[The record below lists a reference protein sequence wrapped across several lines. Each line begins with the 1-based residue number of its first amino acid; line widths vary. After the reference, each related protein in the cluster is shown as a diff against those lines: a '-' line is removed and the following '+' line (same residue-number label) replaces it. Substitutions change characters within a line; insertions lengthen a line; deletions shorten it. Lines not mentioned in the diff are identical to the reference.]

1 MNLRPQT
8 ESSYWEFCMKTADM
22 TKFQSVL
29 ASTLSVTAAL
39 LCVTA
44 LSAQT
49 ANAQVPTTTTRN
61 LYGCVS
67 IDPRANAASGG
78 FVVNSTCQQY
88 FGAGATFPSL
98 VYRNF
103 HDWQGITIPG
113 NGPGQCQATG
123 QDGCQSGGLQVTSP
137 SNSPQFSGR
146 SIQFNYC
153 LTGSGTGRGLFTGL
167 LAGAPTTC
175 HFNSAVT
182 VPSQIDTPNN
192 PNGGSVIS
200 RMPIVLSGNGNF
212 SAGEEPAYAG
222 TDVPLSQA
230 EINTY
235 QTNKLA
241 NRGNPIQLPLVIA
254 PVAVSI
260 NVTSP
265 GSGLRLSTADL
276 CRVFNGTLTDY
287 NQLQAP
293 STTGRSGPIT
303 VVVRSDNSGTTNI
316 FTSYLA
322 TACNQPGI
330 LSVAG
335 GGYYITAGLN
345 AFPGAGSP
353 SANFQRRAG
362 NNGVADAVTATVGAI
377 GYNEVS
383 FVAPFALGGGPLV
396 AQVPN
401 PAVGDGGTGA
411 FSSPTNVNNTINAT
425 AGLTIENYATN
436 AAGVLYPC
444 VYRVAGL
451 LPSPTTG
458 TLLPAASSGYP
469 IIGASSVLHYT
480 NYDATAR
487 TALTALFGRFLGTL
501 GANFPNDAI
510 AQANGSVLLR
520 SGVNSPATNA
530 LRTAATA
537 CVNSLQGNLTRL
549 P

>member
-49 ANAQVPTTTTRN
+49 ANAQVPTTTIRN

-67 IDPRANAASGG
+67 IDPRANGVGG

-98 VYRNF
+98 AERNF
-103 HDWQGITIPG
+103 FDWFGVTLPG

-123 QDGCQSGGLQVTSP
+123 QDGCQSGGFQVLAP
-137 SNSPQFSGR
+137 ANSPQFAGR
-146 SIQFNYC
+146 SLQLNYC
-153 LTGSGTGRGLFTGL
+153 LTGDGTGRNLFIGSA
-167 LAGAPTTC
+167 AGAPTTC
-175 HFNSAVT
+175 QFSSTNAN
-182 VPSQIDTPNN
+182 PALIQTPNDN
-192 PNGGSVIS
+192 NGGSLIS
-200 RMPIVLSGNGNF
+200 RMPIVLTGSGNF
-212 SAGEEPAYAG
+212 SAGEEPTYVG
-222 TDVPLSQA
+222 NGVPLSQA

-241 NRGNPIQLPLVIA
+241 NRGNPIQLP
-254 PVAVSI
+254 AVVSALGI
-260 NVTSP
+260 SVNATSP

-276 CRVFNGTLTDY
+276 CRVFNGSVTDY

-303 VVVRSDNSGTTNI
+303 VFVLSESSGTTNV

-322 TACNQPGI
+322 TACPQFF
-330 LSVAG
+330 G
-335 GGYYITAGLN
+335 GSYLLNGVPLTAGLN
-345 AFPGAGSP
+345 VYPAVTGFVRRPGD
-353 SANFQRRAG
+353 
-362 NNGVADAVTATVGAI
+362 NGVADAVTGTVGAI
-377 GYNEVS
+377 GYNAVS
-383 FVAPFALGGGPLV
+383 FATPFALGGGPLPV
-396 AQVPN
+396 QLPN
-401 PAVGDGGTGA
+401 PVVGDGGTGT

-425 AGLTIENYATN
+425 AGLTIETYVTN

-444 VYRVAGL
+444 VFRVAGL

-458 TLLPAASSGYP
+458 TLLPFAAAGYP
-469 IIGASSVLHYT
+469 ILGVTSILLYT

-487 TALTALFGRFLGTL
+487 AALTALFGRFLGTL

-510 AQANGSVLLR
+510 AQANSSVIVR

-530 LRTAATA
+530 LRTQLTA
-537 CVNSLQGNLTRL
+537 CINTLQGNLTRL